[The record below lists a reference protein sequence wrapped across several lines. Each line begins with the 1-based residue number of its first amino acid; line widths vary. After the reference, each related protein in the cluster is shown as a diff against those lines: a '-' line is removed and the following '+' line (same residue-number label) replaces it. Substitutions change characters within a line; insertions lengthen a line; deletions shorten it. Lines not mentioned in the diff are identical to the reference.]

1 MASIHETITPVVNSK
16 LKTDYEYL
24 QSHISPYGVH
34 SDDFSKQVENT
45 VTRRFEIL
53 CKLYL
58 EQIKFYGNVAE
69 SSIDSQQEFLQK
81 MGLKIEPK
89 KEFQSM
95 VDVWIDI
102 ANNLYSYH
110 TSNLEIILD
119 TLHKNMKMTNMN
131 IHGFAEM
138 FQSCYSWWMPPN
150 HNS

>member
-1 MASIHETITPVVNSK
+1 MASIHETITPIANSK
-16 LKTDYEYL
+16 LKTNYE
-24 QSHISPYGVH
+24 QSQGHISPYDTH
-34 SDDFSKQVENT
+34 LDDFQKQVENT

-81 MGLKIEPK
+81 IGLKIEPK

-95 VDVWIDI
+95 VHVWIDI

-110 TSNLEIILD
+110 TSNLEIVLD

>member
-1 MASIHETITPVVNSK
+1 MASLHETITPVANK
-16 LKTDYEYL
+16 LKTTYG
-24 QSHISPYGVH
+24 QSQGHMSSYDAH
-34 SDDFSKQVENT
+34 LDDFQKQVENT

-53 CKLYL
+53 CNLYL

-81 MGLKIEPK
+81 MGLKIESK

-95 VDVWIDI
+95 ADVWNDI
-102 ANNLYSYH
+102 ASNLYSYY

-131 IHGFAEM
+131 IHGFTEM
-138 FQSCYSWWMPPN
+138 FQSYYSWWIPPN

>member
-1 MASIHETITPVVNSK
+1 MASIHETITPVANSK
-16 LKTDYEYL
+16 LKTNYD
-24 QSHISPYGVH
+24 QSQGHLSPYGVH
-34 SDDFSKQVENT
+34 LDDFQKQVENT
-45 VTRRFEIL
+45 ATRRFEIF

-69 SSIDSQQEFLQK
+69 FSIDSQQEFLQK

-95 VDVWIDI
+95 VDVWIAI
-102 ANNLYSYH
+102 TNNLYSYH
-110 TSNLEIILD
+110 TSNLEIVLD

-138 FQSCYSWWMPPN
+138 FQSYYSWCIPPN
-150 HNS
+150 HNL